1 VEITEAGLTEQQAA
15 DLRIHELA
23 GRIKDE
29 KQLRAILVTTVL
41 GLRRGVYNKL
51 VPHLS
56 FKPRTFRKLM
66 REA

>member
-1 VEITEAGLTEQQAA
+1 MTDGELTEQQAA

-51 VPHLS
+51 APHLS
-56 FKPRTFRKLM
+56 FKPRPYRKLI
-66 REA
+66 RNA